1 LFNWRGRFNRGN
13 PSSGRAGDGGPFLY
27 AIGPGGI
34 EPLSTKST
42 GNPLLDAFYGI
53 REETGEF
60 THDPQGYARAYKAN
74 VWAFRCVR
82 LRSRTLASIPLEIQ
96 DGAGAVL
103 DTHPLA
109 RALGQKNTRLM
120 RSTESDLQLFGDA
133 YWTFG
138 AGPRGGW
145 LKRQNPQ
152 TIERDATA
160 GGIQGYTQ
168 RIEGQAIARWT
179 PSQIVHFYDYNP
191 DDDLGGLSTMSLALG
206 AAGVINNMSAFA
218 HYFFKHGAMPLGVLM
233 VKNRLADADRERLHA
248 EWERKFAGVRN
259 AHRTAIFDGGEVEYT
274 PVTPPPSELAM
285 VDLREEERRDI
296 AAAFGVPMSIALAAD
311 PALYAAKQ
319 DYANFHTLEILPE
332 LDLLVDAMNTHLL
345 PRYGVVG
352 AQVVPNLN
360 DVEALQEDR
369 GEITIRNAAGV
380 TAGYLSLNT
389 ALERE
394 NEEPLAT
401 DYLII
406 GGRLVPK
413 ALLDSGDFDALREL
427 GVLGQPAPA
436 AWGFPNTA
444 LPAPRETEIPAE
456 MPDDVPA
463 QIPANVVSTEG
474 LNGAQIDAALR
485 IMEGLAN
492 GITPPTVAFELLI
505 ALGIEED
512 RVRRMVY
519 EANIGAAAQRRV
531 RPIIIEGKTSRATV
545 DLVIHAANSEAAQ
558 TARDKAVADTMLR
571 DLDRWRRK
579 VAKKGVQTP
588 FEPDYLPSAV
598 TDWLRADLLAWD
610 GETERTDWI
619 AAAFE
624 RAETA
629 LKAVGD
635 TATPEESEAYWQ
647 GIGALF
653 DAVGE
658 TFETLFAALPARIAA
673 ALRESGQSGAAFDLS
688 AFLERETPGM
698 VEALSGAEGPLPRMI
713 LAGAARGN
721 DLLARGKSV
730 KQEGLTIDWQVLDA
744 YAQQWAKE
752 YAAQKVRGINETTLR
767 VFQEKIAEWIES
779 GGSLE
784 DLAKYIEGDLTG
796 LDIPPG
802 WSPGKIAWATSR
814 DRARLI
820 AQSETTEAFHEGA
833 VTRWEQAGVPEKR
846 WRTQNDTRVDDD
858 ICRPLNNVVTK
869 LRELWTHPKTGKR
882 YGMPAHPSCRCYPA
896 PEGF

>member
-1 LFNWRGRFNRGN
+1 LFNWRGRFNRST
-13 PSSGRAGDGGPFLY
+13 PSSARAGDGGPFLY

-53 REETGEF
+53 RDETGDF
-60 THDPQGYARAYKAN
+60 THDPQGYARAYQAN

-82 LRSRTLASIPLEIQ
+82 IRARTLASIPLDIQ
-96 DGAGAVL
+96 DGAGTVL
-103 DTHPLA
+103 TAHPLT
-109 RALGQKNTRLM
+109 RALGRSNTRLL
-120 RSTESDLQLFGDA
+120 RDTESDLQLFGDA

-138 AGPRGGW
+138 AGPRGAW
-145 LKRQNPQ
+145 LKRLNPQ

-160 GGIQGYTQ
+160 GGLRGYTQ
-168 RIEGQAIARWT
+168 RIDGQAIARWT
-179 PSQIVHFYDYNP
+179 PEQLLHFYDYNP
-191 DDDLGGLSTMSLALG
+191 DDDLGGLAAMSLALG

-218 HYFFKHGAMPLGVLM
+218 YYFFKHGAMPLGVLT
-233 VKNRLADADRERLHA
+233 VKNRLADTDRKRLEA
-248 EWERKFAGVRN
+248 EWERKFAGTKN
-259 AHRTAIFDGGEVEYT
+259 AHRTVIFDGGEVEYT

-285 VDLREEERRDI
+285 VELREEERRDI
-296 AAAFGVPMSIALAAD
+296 AAVFGVPMSIALAAD

-332 LDLLVDAMNTHLL
+332 LDLLVDTMNTHLL
-345 PRYGVVG
+345 PRYGIVG

-369 GEITIRNAAGV
+369 GEITTRNAAGV

-394 NEEPLAT
+394 NEDPLQT

-427 GVLGQPAPA
+427 GVLGQPLPPAPT
-436 AWGFPNTA
+436 FPAFGSYAPRA
-444 LPAPRETEIPAE
+444 LPEPVII
-456 MPDDVPA
+456 DQVP
-463 QIPANVVSTEG
+463 SK
-474 LNGAQIDAALR
+474 AQIDIR
-485 IMEGLAN
+485 VLAQ
-492 GITPPTVAFELLI
+492 T
-505 ALGIEED
+505 D
-512 RVRRMVY
+512 
-519 EANIGAAAQRRV
+519 
-531 RPIIIEGKTSRATV
+531 
-545 DLVIHAANSEAAQ
+545 EAAQ
-558 TARDKAVADTMLR
+558 VARDKAVADTMLR

-635 TATPEESEAYWQ
+635 TATPEEFEAYWQ

-673 ALRESGQSGAAFDLS
+673 ALRQSGQSGAAFDLS

-721 DLLARGKSV
+721 DLLARAKSV

-744 YAQQWAKE
+744 YAQQWAGT

-820 AQSETTEAFHEGA
+820 AQTETTEAFHEGA

-858 ICRPLNNVVTK
+858 ICRPLNNVVTG
-869 LRELWTHPKTGKR
+869 LRELWIHPKTGKR